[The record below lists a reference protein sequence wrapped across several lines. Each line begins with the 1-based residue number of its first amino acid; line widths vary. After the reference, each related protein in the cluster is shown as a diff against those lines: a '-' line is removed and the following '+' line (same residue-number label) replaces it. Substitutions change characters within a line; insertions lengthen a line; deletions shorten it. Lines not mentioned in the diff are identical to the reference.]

1 MYHPLA
7 FELEEA
13 GKCRLLRC
21 CWEYSLFNGLRC
33 VKKRV
38 LFLSFFC
45 FVASSAAAVIAKSPS
60 ATYRMTDASIALV
73 VTSVSGLAKAGPV
86 NGARAPE
93 LTHLKHQPL
102 HEGKST

>member
-1 MYHPLA
+1 LLLGVQFVQRPPL
-7 FELEEA
+7 
-13 GKCRLLRC
+13 R
-21 CWEYSLFNGLRC
+21 
-33 VKKRV
+33 KKARPV
-38 LFLSFFC
+38 RQLFC
-45 FVASSAAAVIAKSPS
+45 FVASRTAAVIAKSHS
-60 ATYRMTDASIALV
+60 APYRTTDASIALV